1 MKFWLIIILSFIA
14 FSSQARQKA
23 DSIRVVY
30 ESDNLVHQNH
40 SAPEYYIDSVLVK
53 NVSLDLIDPVDIA
66 SISVVKEPVARIYI
80 SLKNEAKYSFVTL
93 KFLADKYLKGK
104 QKENV
109 LFTVDGRLI
118 TDAEQLLNE
127 NQIFSISI
135 ASDQEISSLGSGK
148 FIVFKVSSKKEA
160 ANKQNQ
166 IRIRGKA

>member
-1 MKFWLIIILSFIA
+1 MKFWLVIILSLVAI
-14 FSSQARQKA
+14 SSQARQNA

-30 ESDNLVHQNH
+30 ESENLVHQNR
-40 SAPEYYIDSVLVK
+40 SVPEYYIDSVLVK

-80 SLKNEAKYSFVTL
+80 SLKDEVKYSFVTL

-127 NQIFSISI
+127 NHISSISI
-135 ASDQEISSLGSGK
+135 TSDQEISSLGSGK
-148 FIVFKVSSKKEA
+148 YTVFKVSSKKEA
-160 ANKQNQ
+160 ADRKNQ